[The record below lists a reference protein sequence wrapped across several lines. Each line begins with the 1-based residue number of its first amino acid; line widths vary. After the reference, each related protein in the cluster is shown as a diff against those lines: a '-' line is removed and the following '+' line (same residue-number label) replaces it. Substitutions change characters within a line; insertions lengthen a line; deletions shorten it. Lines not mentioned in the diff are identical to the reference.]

1 MQKIL
6 LFVTA
11 LLSSIAIKAEPINI
25 YYTVGVGPNFGPITS
40 LMNTLEHA
48 NASQTKYKFTI
59 DFKPGAN
66 GLLAVKTLDKDS
78 NNRIVGI
85 GPWFL
90 GHVRNGVVS
99 INDYTAVEES
109 GYDMCAGV
117 VTNVGSTSRGINS
130 LENYRGKE
138 IVVGT
143 VSPASPAYTTAV
155 ELSKR
160 YGFIP
165 KFVAFKSDNDG
176 FLALAGNHGISFA
189 FASPDNYQAHVANN
203 PKLQILAVHCTSRI
217 ASIPNVKTL
226 AEQNIHVP
234 PIFNMMLAK
243 SSMPA
248 HQRQEIG
255 KLLAASNDATHLWT
269 AQPHLKKPT
278 SPNWHSSRLNEQ
290 NEFLAGTKL
299 AVNGKQ

>member
-1 MQKIL
+1 MQKML
-6 LFVTA
+6 LFITS
-11 LLSSIAIKAEPINI
+11 LLFTFVVRAEPINI
-25 YYTVGVGPNFGPITS
+25 YYTVGVGPNFGLIPS

-48 NASQTKYKFTI
+48 NASQTKYKFTV

-66 GLLAVKTLDKDS
+66 GLLAVKALDKDS

-90 GHVRNGVVS
+90 GHVRNGVVP
-99 INDYTAVEES
+99 IIDYMAVEES

-117 VTNVGSTSRGINS
+117 VANVGNTSKGIDS
-130 LENYRGKE
+130 LEAYRGKE

-143 VSPASPAYTTAV
+143 LSPASPAYTTAV

-176 FLALAGNHGISFA
+176 FLALVGNHGINFA
-189 FASPDNYQAHVANN
+189 FASPVNYQAHATNN
-203 PKLQILAVHCTSRI
+203 SKLQILAVHCPSRI
-217 ASIPNVKTL
+217 ESMPNVKTL

-234 PIFNMMLAK
+234 TIFNMLLAK

-248 HQRQEIG
+248 QQRQEIG
-255 KLLAASNDATHLWT
+255 KLLAASNDATNFWT

-278 SPNWHSSRLNEQ
+278 SPNWHSNRLNEQ
-290 NEFLAGTKL
+290 NEFLTGAKL

>member
-25 YYTVGVGPNFGPITS
+25 YYTVGVSPNFGPITS

-99 INDYTAVEES
+99 IKDYTAVEET

-117 VTNVGSTSRGINS
+117 VTNVGSTGKGIDS
-130 LENYRGKE
+130 LEAYRGKE

-160 YGFIP
+160 YGFLP

-176 FLALAGNHGISFA
+176 FLALAGNHGINFA
-189 FASPDNYQAHVANN
+189 FASPDNYQAHVTNN

-248 HQRQEIG
+248 QQRQEIG

-278 SPNWHSSRLNEQ
+278 SPSWHNSRLNEQ

-299 AVNGKQ
+299 AVIGKQ